1 MYANAMRAG
10 SPQKQ
15 IDGSFQILGHQ
26 CWPPGRT
33 RLLARSVF
41 SCPDENAHEA
51 GGHRSDNVGLNIV
64 ADHHDI
70 LGGALKAFD
79 GEFEKRRRRLAE
91 DCCLSARSVFQSHNE
106 RAHVEAQFFVV
117 RGIAFETD

>member
-1 MYANAMRAG
+1 MRAG

-26 CWPPGRT
+26 CWPPGET
-33 RLLARSVF
+33 RLMARSVF

-51 GGHRSDNVGLNIV
+51 GGHRSANVGLNIV

-70 LGGALKAFD
+70 LGGALNVGWRLNARIRQFGRVEAFD
-79 GEFEKRRRRLAE
+79 YENVIALNRGS
-91 DCCLSARSVFQSHNE
+91 SATSRSTSCVPVLKLN
-106 RAHVEAQFFVV
+106 AK
-117 RGIAFETD
+117 I